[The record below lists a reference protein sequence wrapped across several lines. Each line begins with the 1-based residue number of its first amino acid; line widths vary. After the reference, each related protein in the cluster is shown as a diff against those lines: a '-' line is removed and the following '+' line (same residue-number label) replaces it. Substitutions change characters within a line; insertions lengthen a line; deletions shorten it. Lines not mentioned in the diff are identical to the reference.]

1 MTLRPARPE
10 EIYEPFE
17 HGFVAEESG
26 KVVGHVAVS
35 ILHSWPWIH
44 ALRYWGADA
53 HGATALCAR
62 ARSQVRD
69 LGFSKAYL
77 NIAEDAKAMEPAIE
91 RFGGRKVQTI
101 YEVSF

>member
-1 MTLRPARPE
+1 MTIREALPE

-17 HGFVAEESG
+17 HGFVAIEREH
-26 KVVGHVAVS
+26 VDGHVAVS
-35 ILHSWPWIH
+35 MLHGHPWIH
-44 ALRYWGADA
+44 ALRYWGSNAF
-53 HGATALCAR
+53 GATALMAR
-62 ARSQVRD
+62 ARAQVKA

-101 YEVSF
+101 YEVEF